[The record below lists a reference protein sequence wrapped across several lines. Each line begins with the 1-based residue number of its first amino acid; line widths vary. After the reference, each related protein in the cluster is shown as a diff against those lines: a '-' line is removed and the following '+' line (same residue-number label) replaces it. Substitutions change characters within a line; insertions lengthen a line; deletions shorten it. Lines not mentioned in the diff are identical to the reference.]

1 MKEKILETLERKQKQ
16 YREINAWFENEY
28 DSSTSAD
35 TLAEWEKKAIEV
47 HAQIQI
53 LLFLL
58 SDDVEDSYVIRDTEH
73 PYLKIKE
80 TGEEWTLG
88 KYASRFTKLVYT
100 DIEDICISMTDNMYY
115 LLDECGNWEYLNPE
129 KVEILKTKDIN
140 YIKKIDKELKKKYK
154 KENKNVF

>member
-1 MKEKILETLERKQKQ
+1 MENLINEIVRKLYEIHYHKGDELEAVVELNQAIKVVKEVI
-16 YREINAWFENEY
+16 
-28 DSSTSAD
+28 
-35 TLAEWEKKAIEV
+35 
-47 HAQIQI
+47 
-53 LLFLL
+53 
-58 SDDVEDSYVIRDTEH
+58 DSYVIRDTEH
-73 PYLKIKE
+73 PYLRILE

-100 DIEDICISMTDNMYY
+100 DLEDICKSMTDNMYY

-154 KENKNVF
+154 REN